1 VFEVDTVAAEFG
13 MSGPFGVFGGH
24 GVFGFFMS
32 AFTAG
37 YHQVGAG
44 VFDRGRFRWKFG
56 YVSVGVLSRRK

>member
-1 VFEVDTVAAEFG
+1 MAAEFG
-13 MSGPFGVFGGH
+13 MFGPFGVFGEH

-37 YHQVGAG
+37 YHQVGVG
-44 VFDRGRFRWKFG
+44 VFGRGRFRGKFG